1 MKFYKSLNISFS
13 NNKHNVSIIR
23 YPFREINNKEVLI
36 KIKYSC
42 LNYKDALSVTGATR
56 IIRPDNLTP
65 GLDFSGTVIDS
76 NSKKFHKGDKVLATG
91 SGLGESMHGG
101 SSEYIYINED
111 CLVHIPEKLNLLSAM
126 QIGTAGFTATLAIEK
141 ILLNKQKIENGP
153 ILVTG
158 ATGGVGSLVIDMI
171 SNLGFYVIA
180 YTRKKNMNG
189 YLKKIGAKDII
200 NKIPEINKKNLNK
213 KIYAGGIDNV
223 GGDIL
228 GWLIKSTK
236 DNGNIVSVG
245 MALSSELNTNVFP
258 LIIRSV
264 NILGISSTNYP
275 NKKRSLIWKKIAN
288 MYKPKHLRTINTKCI
303 SLNNIVSFS
312 KKMIDGKTTGKTV
325 IKIY

>member
-13 NNKHNVSIIR
+13 NNKHNVSIIQ
-23 YPFREINNKEVLI
+23 YPFRELNNKEVLI

-42 LNYKDALSVTGATR
+42 LNYKDALSITGASR
-56 IIRPDNLTP
+56 IIRSNNLTP
-65 GLDFSGTVIDS
+65 GLDFSGTIIDC
-76 NSKKFHKGDKVLATG
+76 NSKKFYKGDKVLATG

-101 SSEYIYINED
+101 FSEYIYINEE
-111 CLVHIPEKLNLLSAM
+111 CLVHLPEKLNLLSAM
-126 QIGTAGFTATLAIEK
+126 QIGTAGFTAALAIEK
-141 ILLNKQKIENGP
+141 ILLNKQKIDNGP

-158 ATGGVGSLVIDMI
+158 ATGGVGSLAIDMI
-171 SNLGFYVIA
+171 SNLGFYVVA
-180 YTRKKNMNG
+180 YTRKKNMNN

-200 NKIPEINKKNLNK
+200 NTKPETNKKNLNR

-228 GWLIKSTK
+228 SWLIKSTK

-245 MALSSELNTNVFP
+245 MALSSELNTNIFP

-275 NKKRSLIWKKIAN
+275 NKKRNLIWKKIAN
-288 MYKPKHLRTINTKCI
+288 VYKPKHLKIINTKCI
-303 SLNNIVSFS
+303 SLNDVVLFS
-312 KKMIDGKTTGKTV
+312 KKMINRKTTGRTV
-325 IKIY
+325 IKMY